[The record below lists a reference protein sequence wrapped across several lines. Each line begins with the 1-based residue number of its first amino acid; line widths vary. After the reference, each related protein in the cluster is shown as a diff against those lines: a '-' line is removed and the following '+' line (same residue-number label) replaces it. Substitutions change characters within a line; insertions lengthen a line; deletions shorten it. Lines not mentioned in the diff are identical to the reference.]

1 MKPILIVKL
10 GSTIPSLAESHG
22 DFEDWIEARLRLAP
36 GHVAVID
43 PQRAPLPEPRHFSG
57 VILTGSHSM
66 VTDHEPWSERT
77 AGWIRT
83 VMETQTPLLGI
94 CYGDELIAYALGGE
108 VGPNPRGHES
118 GTVEIML
125 RDKARAD
132 PLFAAL
138 TTTFRA
144 HVSHAQSVLRLPPG
158 ATWLGF
164 NSHDPPHA
172 YTVGRST
179 WCVQVHPEFDEFA
192 MRTYIDVCAE
202 EQRIQEDA
210 PAQLRES
217 IAETPHS
224 EELLRR
230 FAAIAG
236 GGDPAACGRQSI
248 LDGNALR

>member
-10 GSTIPSLAESHG
+10 GSTIPTLAQSHG
-22 DFEDWIEARLRLAP
+22 DFEDWIEARLCLPP
-36 GHVAVID
+36 GQVAVVD

-77 AGWIRT
+77 AGWIPT
-83 VMETQTPLLGI
+83 VMKAQTPLLGI
-94 CYGDELIAYALGGE
+94 CYGHQLIAYALGGE
-108 VGPNPRGHES
+108 VGPNPRGRES

-125 RDKARAD
+125 RDEARAD

-138 TTTFRA
+138 PATFRA
-144 HVSHAQSVLRLPPG
+144 HASHAQSVLRLPPG
-158 ATWLGF
+158 AAWLGF
-164 NSHDPPHA
+164 NSHDPHHA

-179 WCVQVHPEFDEFA
+179 WCVQFHPEFDELA
-192 MRTYIDVCAE
+192 MRTYIDVCADE
-202 EQRIQEDA
+202 LRVQGDA
-210 PAQLRES
+210 PAQLHAS

-230 FAAIAG
+230 FAVIAG
-236 GGDPAACGRQSI
+236 AVDPAAGGR
-248 LDGNALR
+248 